1 MKATK
6 RIRLPKMANEQ
17 TNKEEMAKRMV
28 LEFTPLIFSLSLFLA
43 LCLYLCSILR
53 KCSEL
58 SRAPPQCTV
67 WNFSMIF
74 CFDAKHS
81 TFKAFVAKIIFYLR
95 QLTFRT
101 SKLILHVKKTKKR
114 SVLISQM
121 SIDPSTISVLRQ
133 MS

>member
-28 LEFTPLIFSLSLFLA
+28 LEFTPLIFSLSLSLFLA

-81 TFKAFVAKIIFYLR
+81 TFKAFVAKKDFLLEAIDISDIKTDF
-95 QLTFRT
+95 T
-101 SKLILHVKKTKKR
+101 SKENKEKI
-114 SVLISQM
+114 IQF
-121 SIDPSTISVLRQ
+121 
-133 MS
+133 